1 MNCKQANDNIHM
13 TDLMERLGYAVKN
26 KERGGSEWRYL
37 SPFRSEAEPSFYVN
51 VRDNCWFDHGEA
63 EGSRSVVDFA
73 IKYLQTNGKQSRV
86 SDALAFLE
94 DMGFGGISTRPL
106 FPTERPFEQIKEE
119 LPRDLEF
126 IRAKPVQHPAI
137 PQYLQGRGIPEHLVR
152 KYLEEV
158 QYRNIKKDKVF
169 FAFGIKNRAGG
180 YEIRSASDKP
190 VFKSALIQR
199 DITIIKGNE
208 TTRSVNVF
216 EGMVDFLSLLVLH
229 NGNRLQGDTIIM
241 HSLSSFW
248 ETLQYI
254 RDGAFQNVNLW
265 LDNDKSGKK
274 MVGKFKEEGLSNIT
288 DQSHSYEGFND
299 LNDLLKYRI
308 GQTKKPD
315 QKMSLRLQ

>member
-26 KERGGSEWRYL
+26 KERGGTEWRYL
-37 SPFRSEAEPSFYVN
+37 SPFRSEAKPSFYVN

-86 SDALAFLE
+86 SDALAFLA
-94 DMGFGGISTRPL
+94 DMGFGGVSTKPL
-106 FPTERPFEQIKEE
+106 FEADRPFEQIKEE

-137 PQYLQGRGIPEHLVR
+137 FQYLQGRGIPEHLIHQ
-152 KYLEEV
+152 YLEEV

-199 DITIIKGNE
+199 DITIIKGID
-208 TTRSVNVF
+208 TAVSVNVF
-216 EGMVDFLSLLVLH
+216 EGTVDFLSLLALH

-248 ETLQYI
+248 DTLQYI
-254 RDGAFQNVNLW
+254 QDGAYQYTNLW

-274 MVGKFKEEGLSNIT
+274 MVGRFEEEGLSNIT

-299 LNDLLKYRI
+299 LNDLLKSKINASNNYAE
-308 GQTKKPD
+308 
-315 QKMSLRLQ
+315 KMSLKF

>member
-94 DMGFGGISTRPL
+94 DMGFGGISTKPL
-106 FPTERPFEQIKEE
+106 FPSDRPFEQLKEE

-137 PQYLQGRGIPEHLVR
+137 FEYLQGRGIPKHLIHQ
-152 KYLEEV
+152 YLEEV
-158 QYRNIKKDKVF
+158 LYRNIKKDKVF

-208 TTRSVNVF
+208 TTSSVNVF
-216 EGMVDFLSLLVLH
+216 EGTVDFLSLLVLH
-229 NGNRLQGDTIIM
+229 KGNRLQGDTIIM

-248 ETLQYI
+248 EALQYI
-254 RDGAFQNVNLW
+254 QDGAYQNVNLW

-274 MVGKFKEEGLSNIT
+274 MVGRFKEEGVLNICDKSST
-288 DQSHSYEGFND
+288 YKGHKD
-299 LNDLLKYRI
+299 LNDLLKHRI
-308 GQTKKPD
+308 QTSIKLD
-315 QKMSLRLQ
+315 GGYTLD